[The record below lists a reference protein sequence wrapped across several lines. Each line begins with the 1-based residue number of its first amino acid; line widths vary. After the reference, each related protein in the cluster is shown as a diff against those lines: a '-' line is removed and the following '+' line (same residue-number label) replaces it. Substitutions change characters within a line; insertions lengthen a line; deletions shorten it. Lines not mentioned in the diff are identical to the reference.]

1 MPGKHIIGLVADL
14 KRESKFV
21 YTFIHLPFIII
32 EVSIYFD
39 STEF

>member
-14 KRESKFV
+14 KRESKFIF
-21 YTFIHLPFIII
+21 TFIPLPFIII
-32 EVSIYFD
+32 EVFYFD